1 MLITRLWKDQPGRF
15 FCISTKSASKRWTD
29 HFFKRGEWKEVEAY
43 IADNSD
49 KDIYFCPHGFSKP
62 RRLEECAVLPKMLWA
77 DLDEADPR
85 EAEIRPTIAIESSP
99 GRYVG
104 LWLLEETLPS
114 KTLNKRLTYFL
125 GADHGGWDI
134 TQVLRVPG
142 TSNYKYQSTPRVRTL
157 WIDGPTYSVKKI
169 ARLLPHEEDEE
180 AGDEVLTI
188 YAQYEKSLPPWV
200 RRELL
205 NGKPTPGKR
214 SEMMW
219 KLVNT
224 LLESGV
230 SREDCFTLLHA
241 SPWNKF
247 SDHQLKKEI
256 EKSSGNKFTKPKKKA
271 APSEYKFL
279 AHSLED
285 VEAANIDWIWYPYIA
300 RSELTII
307 EGDPGVG
314 KSYMAQMMC
323 AAIAD
328 GKRLPSV
335 KKGMPRVQGK
345 IAYFDLENDA
355 GTVTK
360 KRLVTNGCKNLSGY
374 IQEEEPFSIDDE
386 NKVEEVEDAIER
398 IKPAVVVFDTLNT
411 YIGGADTH
419 KASEAQQAIG
429 WFKLLAKRFNCS
441 VVVLRHLTKG
451 SRDGKAL
458 YRGQGSISFAGMAR
472 VVMSVGTM
480 PDDPEVRVMAITKIN
495 VARPPKALTFTI
507 TALPD
512 TLKENDRSKFE
523 WGDFVDISAD
533 EFIGAVPKVGEK
545 SVSDGDEAAKFLRDA
560 LKDGSAEVKKIER
573 TAEARSINLKAL
585 ARAAD
590 TLGVKRTSRGF
601 GKDKRVMWSLPEEDQ

>member
-1 MLITRLWKDQPGRF
+1 
-15 FCISTKSASKRWTD
+15 
-29 HFFKRGEWKEVEAY
+29 V
-43 IADNSD
+43 
-49 KDIYFCPHGFSKP
+49 
-62 RRLEECAVLPKMLWA
+62 
-77 DLDEADPR
+77 
-85 EAEIRPTIAIESSP
+85 
-99 GRYVG
+99 
-104 LWLLEETLPS
+104 
-114 KTLNKRLTYFL
+114 
-125 GADHGGWDI
+125 
-134 TQVLRVPG
+134 
-142 TSNYKYQSTPRVRTL
+142 
-157 WIDGPTYSVKKI
+157 
-169 ARLLPHEEDEE
+169 
-180 AGDEVLTI
+180 
-188 YAQYEKSLPPWV
+188 
-200 RRELL
+200 
-205 NGKPTPGKR
+205 
-214 SEMMW
+214 
-219 KLVNT
+219 
-224 LLESGV
+224 
-230 SREDCFTLLHA
+230 CFTLLRA

-247 SDHQLKKEI
+247 NDAQLEKEI
-256 EKSSGNKFTKPKKKA
+256 ERGGGNKLKTKKKKPTA
-271 APSEYKFL
+271 RPDYKFL

-335 KKGMPRVQGK
+335 KKGMARVQGK
-345 IAYFDLENDA
+345 VAYFDLENDA

-360 KRLVTNGCKNLSGY
+360 KRLVTNGCRTLSNY
-374 IQEEEPFSIDDE
+374 IQEEEPFSIDNE
-386 NKVEEVEDAIER
+386 EKVEEVEDAIER

-458 YRGQGSISFAGMAR
+458 YRGQGSISFSGMAR

-480 PDDPEVRVMAITKIN
+480 PDDPETRVMAITKIN

-523 WGDFVDISAD
+523 WGDFVDISSD
-533 EFIGAVPKVGEK
+533 EFIGAVPKIGEK
-545 SVSDGDEAAKFLRDA
+545 KLDETDDAAKFLRKA
-560 LKDGSAEVKKIER
+560 LKGGSVDYKKLER
-573 TAEARSINLKAL
+573 TAEGRSISGKSLS
-585 ARAAD
+585 RAAD
-590 TLGVKRTSRGF
+590 TLGVRKTVRGF
-601 GKDKRVMWSLPEEDQ
+601 GKDKRAMWSMPEEDQ